1 MALGV
6 KRKWKKRED
15 RGKNYPSQPEAATMH

>member
-1 MALGV
+1 V

-15 RGKNYPSQPEAATMH
+15 RGKNYPSQPEAAPKH